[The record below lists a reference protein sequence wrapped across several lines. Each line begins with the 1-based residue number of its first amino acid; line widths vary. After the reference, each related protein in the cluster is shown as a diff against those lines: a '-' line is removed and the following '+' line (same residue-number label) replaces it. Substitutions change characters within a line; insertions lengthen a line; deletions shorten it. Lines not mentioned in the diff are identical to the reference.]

1 MGVFFMTFDEIQSQI
16 LSLSTLPNVDFFT
29 VGYSLLGKPV
39 YGVHIGNYDGNQL
52 LIEGAIHA
60 REYITSLLIVDQV
73 KYLYNKPI
81 NGGIYFIPMTNPDG
95 VQLVLDGTRGITCE
109 KQRQFILSINDGSED
124 FSQWKA
130 NLNAVDLNV
139 NFNAEWGG
147 GAQNV
152 FCPAPGNFVGYYPN
166 SEREVNNLINFTLK
180 NQPNATISYHT
191 KGDVIF
197 YGFDVLNAEQMA
209 RDLNIARTIQNVTG
223 YQIIK
228 TENSTGGY
236 SDWVSLYLGVPA
248 YTIEVG
254 NNNLPHPIGVDQL
267 PIIFEQNK
275 DVPLA
280 VLNEINKLNPKSRPA
295 PQTIFKKLICRL
307 NRCR

>member
-1 MGVFFMTFDEIQSQI
+1 MTFEELQSKI
-16 LSLSTLPNVDFFT
+16 LSLSTLPNVDFFI

-39 YGVHIGNYDGNQL
+39 YGIHIGNYSGNQL

-60 REYITSLLIVDQV
+60 REYITAELIVDQV

-81 NGGIYFIPMTNPDG
+81 DGGIYFIPMVNPDG
-95 VQLVLDGTRGITCE
+95 VQLVLDGTAPLRCE
-109 KQRQFILSINDGSED
+109 KLRQYILNVNDGSDD

-139 NFNAEWGG
+139 NFNAQWGG
-147 GAQNV
+147 GSQNV

-191 KGDVIF
+191 KGEVIY
-197 YGFDVLNAEQMA
+197 YGFDVLNEEQLA
-209 RDLNIARTIQNVTG
+209 RDLDIARTIQNVTG
-223 YQIIK
+223 YQVVK

-236 SDWVSLYLGVPA
+236 SDWVSLNLGVPA
-248 YTIEVG
+248 FTIEVG
-254 NNNLPHPIGVDQL
+254 NASLPHPIGEDQL
-267 PIIFEQNK
+267 PLIFEQNK

-280 VLNEINKLNPKSRPA
+280 VLNEINKLTPKTTSSTQPKTLF
-295 PQTIFKKLICRL
+295 QKLICRF
-307 NRCR
+307 NR

>member
-152 FCPAPGNFVGYYPN
+152 FCPAPGNFVGYYPE
-166 SEREVNNLINFTLK
+166 SEREVDVLIDFTYRVMPDL
-180 NQPNATISYHT
+180 TLSFHT
-191 KGDVIF
+191 KGEVNY
-197 YGFDVLNAEQMA
+197 YGFSGLTPEEITRDRELAEF
-209 RDLNIARTIQNVTG
+209 ISTINTYTPIQ
-223 YQIIK
+223 
-228 TENSTGGY
+228 TENSVGGY
-236 SDWVSLYLGVPA
+236 SDWVGLYLKVPA
-248 YTIEVG
+248 FTIELG
-254 NNNLPHPIGVDQL
+254 PASAPTPIPLKYVEEAYL
-267 PIIFEQNK
+267 KNR
-275 DVPLA
+275 DVPIAL
-280 VLNEINKLNPKSRPA
+280 LNKLNGEM
-295 PQTIFKKLICRL
+295 
-307 NRCR
+307 